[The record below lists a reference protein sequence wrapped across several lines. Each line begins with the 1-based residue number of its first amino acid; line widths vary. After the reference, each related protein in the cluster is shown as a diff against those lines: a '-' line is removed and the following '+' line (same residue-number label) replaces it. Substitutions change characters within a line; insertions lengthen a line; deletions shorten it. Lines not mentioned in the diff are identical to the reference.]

1 MILRPLALLCVGGA
15 AWSLGATEPNMTIVL
30 NADARMA
37 AKPLRHFWSAA
48 SDGGSASQALRA
60 TWQDQWHVAAAE
72 CGFTSVGLEGLFEP
86 AVQTYRNEGGQDRL
100 DFSALDDLF
109 DRLLAENTHPALR
122 LDLPAPVVAAGRVGP
137 FVSRFVQHYE
147 DRYGSPELRLWSFEI
162 GPPAAGDY
170 VGAYRSAAAA
180 IKAADPQLR
189 VGGPLPRL
197 VGIAGVPV
205 DFVTARYFPPVG
217 APADAIAIEIR
228 RLKALVAAGGC
239 PRAQLELTGGS
250 SNAPA
255 GDFVHDS
262 LPAAAWILR
271 NTLELGDAPDV
282 VRYGTFSDQAEGAGA
297 AHGIFHGGPGLM
309 NSEGVVKPAFHA
321 YRYLNALG
329 DELLT
334 AAPGGI
340 ATRRKSSGR
349 VVLLAYNVP
358 AEQTTAWPVAAD
370 LAAADRL
377 AGQGAPRGLSIS
389 LSGLRPGGQILI
401 EVLDVNHGNASEA
414 WERMGAPAEPTRPA
428 LAVLQ
433 SGAREMRLE
442 YRQAD
447 ELGRFAFTAALAP
460 WAVLLLREL

>member
-1 MILRPLALLCVGGA
+1 
-15 AWSLGATEPNMTIVL
+15 MTIVL
-30 NADARMA
+30 NADARAA

-48 SDGGSASQALRA
+48 AEGGTASQALRA

-72 CGFTSVGLEGLFEP
+72 CGFAAVKLGGLFDP
-86 AVQTYRNEGGQDRL
+86 AVRTYRSEGGQDRM
-100 DFSALDDLF
+100 DFAALDDLF

-122 LDLPAPVVAAGRVGP
+122 VDLPAPVVAAGRIGP
-137 FVSRFVQHYE
+137 FVTRFAHHYE

-162 GPPAAGDY
+162 GPPAVGDY
-170 VGAYRSAAAA
+170 IAAYRSAAAA
-180 IKAADPQLR
+180 LKAADPQLR
-189 VGGPLPRL
+189 VGGPLESL
-197 VGIAGVPV
+197 TGITGAPV

-217 APADAIAIEIR
+217 APADAVAAELR
-228 RLKALVAAGGC
+228 RLKALVAAGSF
-239 PRAQLELTGGS
+239 PRAQLELTGWS
-250 SNAPA
+250 SPA
-255 GDFVHDS
+255 SAVDFIHDS

-271 NTLELGDAPDV
+271 NTLELGDDSDG
-282 VRYGTFSDQAEGAGA
+282 VRYGAFSDQAEGEGA
-297 AHGIFHGGPGLM
+297 ASGVFHGGPGLM
-309 NSEGVVKPAFHA
+309 NAQGVVKPAFHA

-358 AEQTTAWPVAAD
+358 AEQATAWPAAAD

-377 AGQGAPRGLSIS
+377 AGQGTARPLSIS

-401 EVLDVNHGNASEA
+401 EMLDLTHGNASEA

-447 ELGRFAFTAALAP
+447 ELGRFTFSSSLPP